1 MIKKLICLLLLGIV
15 FPSDAHAFSG
25 SSTVLSRSVV
35 SSAVASSLVAST
47 SRGYL
52 YGFSATSGATG
63 GYVLVH
69 DASAEPPDGAVT
81 PDYCYQLPA
90 NQTIG
95 ISFGD
100 YPPLFETGITIEFST
115 TGCFTATGSDTAYFS
130 AQIKE

>member
-1 MIKKLICLLLLGIV
+1 MKYLALFLLALIVPLQANAGIWGDEV
-15 FPSDAHAFSG
+15 ISK
-25 SSTVLSRSVV
+25 SVV
-35 SSAVASSLVAST
+35 SSAADSSLVAST

-63 GYVLVH
+63 GYILVH

>member
-1 MIKKLICLLLLGIV
+1 MKYLALFLFALIVPLQANAGIWGDEV
-15 FPSDAHAFSG
+15 ISK
-25 SSTVLSRSVV
+25 SVV
-35 SSAVASSLVAST
+35 SSAADSSLVAST

-63 GYVLVH
+63 GYILVH